1 MGAVQVDGRF
11 RPWHDFAMPRIDLW
25 YDFASTYSYLAVMRA
40 GPLAQAAG
48 VTLRWRPFLLGPIFK
63 SHGMETSPFNL
74 YPVKGRYSA
83 RDLERLA
90 ALQGLPKF
98 ILPVPFPANSLLA
111 ARTALALSDDARLA
125 FSRAVYRAEFAEG
138 RDISNRALIAEILH
152 ALGHDAEAVLAKTGD
167 QAIKDKLRTE
177 TEEAARLGI
186 FGAPNFVTEDG
197 ELFWG
202 NDRLEQA
209 LEWAKNGG
217 RKS

>member
-1 MGAVQVDGRF
+1 M
-11 RPWHDFAMPRIDLW
+11 PKIDFW

-40 GPLAQAAG
+40 EPLAKAAG
-48 VTLRWRPFLLGPIFK
+48 VSLHWRPFLLGPIFK

-74 YPVKGRYSA
+74 YPVKGRYSV
-83 RDLERLA
+83 RDLERLV

-98 ILPVPFPANSLLA
+98 ILPVPFPSNSLLA
-111 ARTALALSDDARLA
+111 ARTALALYDDARPE

-138 RDISNRALIAEILH
+138 RDISDRATIADLLG
-152 ALGHDAEAVLAKTGD
+152 ALGHDADAVLARTGD

-186 FGAPNFVTEDG
+186 FGAPNFVAEDG

-209 LEWAKNGG
+209 LEWAKRGA
-217 RKS
+217 KS